1 MASQKVALKMC
12 GIFFLCMY
20 KSQWSEYDMLKPKLA
35 PCSPPEPGTFTSVN
49 KINGKRYD
57 KKSVVIVCH
66 DGFLYIGRR
75 LNAVLEVINAKL
87 PTHRHLSHRHL
98 FVMMAREAGGYH
110 KGAWARRVQEREL
123 PRLCIPKLWSG
134 RNLPLNVVAII

>member
-1 MASQKVALKMC
+1 MILPKLFSCAYNKASGPKP
-12 GIFFLCMY
+12 
-20 KSQWSEYDMLKPKLA
+20 DMPKPKLA

-75 LNAVLEVINAKL
+75 LNTVLDAVNAKL
-87 PTHRHLSHRHL
+87 PKHRHLSHRHL

-123 PRLCIPKLWSG
+123 PRLRIPKHWSG
-134 RNLPLNVVAII
+134 RNLPLNVVAVV

>member
-1 MASQKVALKMC
+1 
-12 GIFFLCMY
+12 MY

-75 LNAVLEVINAKL
+75 LKDVLEVVNAKL
-87 PTHRHLSHRHL
+87 PKHRQLSHRHL
-98 FVMMAREAGGYH
+98 YVMAAREAGGYH
-110 KGAWARRVQEREL
+110 KGAWARRRGGMLHGGRVDNRMH
-123 PRLCIPKLWSG
+123 RLLG
-134 RNLPLNVVAII
+134 ARARRLGDDRVRTY

>member
-1 MASQKVALKMC
+1 
-12 GIFFLCMY
+12 MY
-20 KSQWSEYDMLKPKLA
+20 KSQWSELDMLKPKLA
-35 PCSPPEPGTFTSVN
+35 PCSPPEPGTFTSVK

-75 LNAVLEVINAKL
+75 LKDVLEVVNAKL
-87 PTHRHLSHRHL
+87 PKHRHLSHRHL
-98 FVMMAREAGGYH
+98 FVMMAREAAGYH

-123 PRLCIPKLWSG
+123 PRLHIPRLWSSHK
-134 RNLPLNVVAII
+134 LPLNVVAIV